1 MGEATMGA
9 LENWNKLTYAY
20 QIVEIGTETQR
31 AMRYKRDGKA
41 YESVYKLA
49 LKLFDLTSADSKNAE
64 MIPTLNEMKS
74 KFVDFMSGNI
84 SEELELEIA
93 DFGDSEMDNYIEE
106 LRREN
111 RPEL

>member
-1 MGEATMGA
+1 
-9 LENWNKLTYAY
+9 
-20 QIVEIGTETQR
+20 
-31 AMRYKRDGKA
+31 
-41 YESVYKLA
+41 
-49 LKLFDLTSADSKNAE
+49 

-74 KFVDFMSGNI
+74 KFVDFMSGNM
-84 SEELELEIA
+84 SEELEKEIA

>member
-1 MGEATMGA
+1 MRI
-9 LENWNKLTYAY
+9 LENWDRLTYAY

-49 LKLFDLTSADSKNAE
+49 LKLFELTIDDPKNSE

-74 KFVDFMSGNI
+74 KFVDFMSGNM
-84 SEELELEIA
+84 SEELEKEIT

>member
-1 MGEATMGA
+1 MGI
-9 LENWNKLTYAY
+9 LENWDRLTYAY

-41 YESVYKLA
+41 YESVYKLT
-49 LKLFDLTSADSKNAE
+49 LKLFDLTIADSKNAD
-64 MIPTLNEMKS
+64 MISILNEMKG

-84 SEELELEIA
+84 SEELEQEIT

-106 LRREN
+106 LRKGIR
-111 RPEL
+111 L